1 MLAEHKTPVK
11 KEPKIE
17 TSFFKNLPST
27 AMDILL
33 SHAKTRSFKK
43 NSIIMT
49 EGDNTDSL
57 YLVKSGRVKIYVSEE
72 DGKELTLNMMEEG
85 DYFGELSLLDGNPR
99 STSAITVEKTDL
111 LVIQKNDFK
120 KVLNNN
126 PEVAINIIAG
136 LSQLLRQLTMKT
148 RDIALLSV
156 YERIAVLLQRFAID
170 KNDQKIIE
178 PKLTHAEMA
187 SMLGCRREMVSR
199 IMSDLSKGGYIT
211 LAGNSIVI
219 NRKLPAKW

>member
-1 MLAEHKTPVK
+1 MSAVIEKKKT
-11 KEPKIE
+11 E
-17 TSFFKNLPST
+17 TGFFKNLPET
-27 AMDILL
+27 DMAILL
-33 SHAKTRSFKK
+33 AHAKTRSFKK

-49 EGDNTDSL
+49 EGDHTDSL

-72 DGKELTLNMMEEG
+72 DGKELTLNMMEKG

-99 STSAITVEKTDL
+99 STSAITSENTDL
-111 LVIQKNDFK
+111 LVIQKTDFE
-120 KVLNNN
+120 KVLKSN
-126 PEVAINIIAG
+126 PEVAVNIIAG
-136 LSQLLRQLTMKT
+136 LSQLLRQLTIKT
-148 RDIALLSV
+148 RDIALLPV
-156 YERIAVLLQRFAID
+156 YERIAVLLQRFAIE

-211 LAGNSIVI
+211 LAGNAIVI